1 MSCLL
6 ENVKFCPSQQE
17 KHVRRI
23 SRRGHG
29 GILCS
34 YQKYLCIHYYK
45 VINVFFSRTLTAVYD
60 ALLEDLVYP
69 VEIVGKRIR
78 IKLDGTQLIKVH
90 LDKNEQTNIEHK
102 VNTFLYIFI
111 FF

>member
-1 MSCLL
+1 MFL
-6 ENVKFCPSQQE
+6 
-17 KHVRRI
+17 
-23 SRRGHG
+23 
-29 GILCS
+29 
-34 YQKYLCIHYYK
+34 
-45 VINVFFSRTLTAVYD
+45 SRTLTAVYD

-102 VNTFLYIFI
+102 VNKFLI
-111 FF
+111 